1 MSLKYGI
8 GHDQSSMTHFKNHT
22 FTNPHHMAKRGS
34 SIHNPH
40 KVAASFSNLPRTEE
54 RPHVSIKVAN
64 TDFWALLD
72 TGASISLV
80 DKHAIAHITQFINL
94 KLQNQKLFVQDCHS
108 NVQQTH
114 GNVTITFD
122 VLSANGGG
130 TQVKQATAMF
140 HIADNLSSSFLLGCD
155 ILRLLGCK
163 IDMEKDTVSFKQRE
177 AHIFLNNRHPL
188 FVAAAAASAS
198 EASMDAELSNF
209 VAKYT
214 FAASPTEDKIIN
226 PGDQATFIAKLETD
240 ENLQL
245 KPGALMLVQS
255 DGLNQQ
261 EPTAVTETT
270 FANVR
275 DGNSISITLAN
286 KSMNVAEL
294 EANMPIPGLIVQSMA
309 AYHKPVEIN
318 QDDIIIMS
326 NISTTVKQA
335 EEADPTFKESMAKVA
350 AASAIMADQPTS
362 KQFVTDDVLFNNMR
376 ETYIHACNAL
386 RKTGKPFPG
395 RREKPKKPCS
405 KETEIKLLEQL
416 DLSGCDKDQRDRYR
430 RLVLDNYDVFSV
442 DRYDLGHADHYE
454 HVIEPVEEGMNPPFV
469 KQFPIAVRDEDL
481 LREFATTLTQR
492 KVLIP
497 KFSPGNSPVFMVR
510 KANSQP
516 RFVQDLRQQN
526 SLTKPDRYQISDI
539 RESLNLAARRKPKI
553 MSNLDLSGSFWQ
565 LSLAEESRPWSAFT
579 LPFMA
584 TQFVWSR
591 TPMGARG
598 STASFAKFLHMVFR
612 NCPEVITYVDDLIT
626 MAQSH
631 DEMIANLEKIFAIL
645 RLNNLKLNLKKC
657 KFGVRE
663 LDWLGFTINNEGIK
677 PEMSKV
683 QKCRELQP
691 PKSAKEI
698 ESLLPFMAFN
708 AQCLEK
714 FQIIAGP
721 LTDLTRKDSKW
732 KSLKNGP
739 LPEEALN
746 AFYMLKAMLLER
758 PLVYWPNTSLPFQMF
773 TDAAVGTQDK
783 PGGISAVLTQVIDGV
798 TRPIGYFSRRL
809 RDSENKYNSFNA
821 ELLAIHAGLQH
832 WRPLLVGAQLTVFTD
847 HKPVLTHLT
856 RRAQNTMDAIAHKII
871 NFDAKIQ
878 HLMGSENTIADY
890 LSRHTRRNSES
901 DAIEDELPK
910 PPTQLA
916 LPTPQG
922 KRKRQAG
929 TTAQVP
935 SRQRRK
941 SADARS
947 QTSSADAEEEQQR
960 QKQNNQNRQIYIQG
974 KRKVTDNLGNGDM
987 PLESVTRQAL
997 LAKEHMALGLVGSK
1011 QRLGARGVSAAG
1023 VIDLSSKQFWIQNQ
1037 LEDPVVQ
1044 ALIKFVTTGQ
1054 RPPMDSKQNEWLNI
1068 EVREMGHKVAMDNGL
1083 LYYFGTYRKSPSSK
1097 KLFVPKNLVTP
1108 VIADAHCAATAGHWA
1123 TETTVGNLM
1132 TTYFWPTMAADVQS
1146 FIEKCP
1152 TCFKV
1157 NDPNAIKTRSHM
1169 KALEV
1174 PPRQGYRVHVDLV
1187 GPLHNTVTNHKYCL
1201 TIVDALTRWTVLVP
1215 IESKEAEEVAKA
1227 IVNNWILKIGNIEYL
1242 VSDQGSEFVNKTLT
1256 AIAKFMKTTLINT
1269 AAYSPKSNG
1278 AAERIHR
1285 SLGRFLTI
1293 YCNDIGSD
1301 WIEWLPAL
1309 QFSLNTKCHASTGNS
1324 PWFLMYG
1331 RYPQFPWRN
1340 EFRQTVHYGED
1351 EATRRMQLIQYAMDM
1366 VKERDKEAR
1375 AAFQRAYNKKC
1386 KNRQFKL
1393 NDAVLVH
1400 YPSSVVKGRVNRKFM
1415 PQWHGI
1421 YYVIKILGT
1430 NTYEVRKEGCRKTK
1444 VSADRMKLY
1453 NEFLHMDDPVVKID
1467 PQDKEMEEDEN
1478 PDPTDNQQQ

>member
-1 MSLKYGI
+1 
-8 GHDQSSMTHFKNHT
+8 
-22 FTNPHHMAKRGS
+22 MAKRGS
-34 SIHNPH
+34 TIDHPH
-40 KVAASFSNLPRTEE
+40 KVAASFSQLPEAEE
-54 RPHVSIKVAN
+54 RPHVSLRIAN
-64 TDFWALLD
+64 KDFWALLD

-80 DKHAIAHITQFINL
+80 DKHAIAHITQFIKL
-94 KLQNQKLFVQDCHS
+94 KLQNHKVFVQDCHS
-108 NVQQTH
+108 NIQQTH

-122 VLSANGGG
+122 VLSASKEE
-130 TQVKQATAMF
+130 TEVKQATAMF

-155 ILRLLGCK
+155 ILRLLGCH
-163 IDMEKDTVSFKQRE
+163 IDMETDTVSFHQRE
-177 AHIFLNNRHPL
+177 ANIFLNNRHPL

-198 EASMDAELSNF
+198 KVSMDKDLSNF
-209 VAKYT
+209 IAKYT
-214 FAASPTEDKIIN
+214 FAASPTEKTVIN
-226 PGDQATFIAKLETD
+226 PGDQATFVVKLETD
-240 ENLQL
+240 DHLQL
-245 KPGALMLVQS
+245 QAGAMVLVQS

-261 EPTAVTETT
+261 EPRAVTETT
-270 FANVR
+270 FANVQN
-275 DGNSISITLAN
+275 GNRISVTLAN
-286 KSMNVAEL
+286 KSMSVAEL
-294 EANMPIPGLIVQSMA
+294 EVNMPIPGLIVQSMA
-309 AYHKPVEIN
+309 AYHKPVEIK
-318 QDDIIIMS
+318 QEDIIIMS
-326 NISTTVKQA
+326 NISNTVKEA
-335 EEADPTFKESMAKVA
+335 EAADPTFKESMAKIA
-350 AASAIMADQPTS
+350 AAKAIMIDKPTA
-362 KQFVTDDVLFNNMR
+362 KQFVTDDVLFDNMR
-376 ETYIHACNAL
+376 ETFTHACNAL

-395 RREKPKKPCS
+395 KTQKPKVPCS

-430 RLVLDNYDVFSV
+430 RLVLENYDVFSV
-442 DRYDLGHADHYE
+442 DRYDLGHADHFE

-492 KVLIP
+492 KVLVP
-497 KFSPGNSPVFMVR
+497 KYSPGNSPVFMVR

-516 RFVQDLRQQN
+516 RFVQDLRAQN
-526 SLTKPDRYQISDI
+526 SLTQPDRYQISDI

-598 STASFAKFLHMVFR
+598 STASFAKFLHIVFR

-631 DEMIANLEKIFAIL
+631 DEMIDNLEKIFAIL

-698 ESLLPFMAFN
+698 ESMLPFMAFN

-773 TDAAVGTQDK
+773 TDAAVGTKEK

-821 ELLAIHAGLQH
+821 ELLAIHAGLMH

-847 HKPVLTHLT
+847 HKPVLTHLQK
-856 RRAQNTMDAIAHKII
+856 RAQNTMDAIAHKII
-871 NFDAKIQ
+871 SFDAKIQ

-901 DAIEDELPK
+901 DALPEPDK
-910 PPTQLA
+910 QLDKTATVSNHKRRTAAPPVQ
-916 LPTPQG
+916 PG
-922 KRKRQAG
+922 RR
-929 TTAQVP
+929 
-935 SRQRRK
+935 RRK

-947 QTSSADAEEEQQR
+947 TSSSAGSHDRKNHNNNKQR
-960 QKQNNQNRQIYIQG
+960 TTIRCD
-974 KRKVTDNLGNGDM
+974 RKVTDNLGNGGM
-987 PLESVTRQAL
+987 PINSVTRQAL
-997 LAKEHMALGLVGSK
+997 LAKEHMTLGLVGSRK
-1011 QRLGARGVSAAG
+1011 RLTAKGIAAAG
-1023 VIDLSSKQFWIQNQ
+1023 VIDLSSKQLWIQNQ
-1037 LEDPVVQ
+1037 LEDPVIQ
-1044 ALIKFVTTGQ
+1044 ALIKFVTTGK

-1068 EVREMGHKVAMDNGL
+1068 EISEMGHKVAVDNEL
-1083 LYYFGTYRKSPSSK
+1083 LYYYGTYRNSPLSK
-1097 KLFVPKNLVTP
+1097 KLYVPKKLTTP

-1132 TTYFWPTMAADVQS
+1132 TTYFWPTMAADVQT
-1146 FIEKCP
+1146 FIDKCP
-1152 TCFKV
+1152 TCFRV
-1157 NDPNAIKTRSHM
+1157 NDPYARKTRSHI

-1187 GPLHNTVTNHKYCL
+1187 GPLHSITKHKFCL

-1215 IESKEAEEVAKA
+1215 IESKEADEVAKA
-1227 IVNNWILKIGNIEYL
+1227 IVNNWILKIGNIEHL
-1242 VSDQGSEFVNKTLT
+1242 VSDQGSEFVNKTL
-1256 AIAKFMKTTLINT
+1256 AGIAKHMQIQLRST

-1278 AAERIHR
+1278 AAERVHR

-1309 QFSLNTKCHASTGNS
+1309 EFSLNTKCHKSTGNS

-1351 EATRRMQLIQYAMDM
+1351 EATRRLQLIQYAMEM
-1366 VKERDKEAR
+1366 VKEKDKEAK

-1386 KNRQFKL
+1386 RNRSFQV
-1393 NDAVLVH
+1393 NDAVLIH
-1400 YPSSVVKGRVNRKFM
+1400 YPNSVAKGRVNRKFM

-1421 YYVIKILGT
+1421 YYVTKVLGT

-1467 PQDKEMEEDEN
+1467 PRDNEVEEENNVEAQKE
-1478 PDPTDNQQQ
+1478 THQ